1 MIRINLLPFRAAR
14 KQENVRRQLGYLL
27 LGLLLTLA
35 GLTVFNISLG
45 NKIDSLSA
53 KIETTKKQV
62 EKYRRDAL
70 EVDEIKKKL
79 ATLKKKTEV
88 INNLENNRQWPVRLM
103 DTMTQV
109 VVQQRMWLTRFAVRN
124 NALDLNG
131 IAIDNKTVADFMTRL
146 EKTGLFADVALRKLE
161 QKVIGSS
168 NLKQFQISCQLGAP
182 AGQQNQKKGD
192 AAPAKKK

>member
-1 MIRINLLPFRAAR
+1 MIRINLLPFRTAR

-27 LGLLLTLA
+27 LSLLLVLA
-35 GLTVFNISLG
+35 GLTFFNVRLG
-45 NKIDSLSA
+45 NKIDSLSTQ
-53 KIETTKKQV
+53 IEVTKKQV

-124 NALDLNG
+124 NDLDLNG

-161 QKVIGSS
+161 RKTIGNS
-168 NLKQFQISCQLGAP
+168 NLKQFQISCQLGSP
-182 AGQQNQKKGD
+182 TGPQNQQKGD